1 MDLATG
7 ASCTWAER
15 KKQKIGEHGKCDEAH
30 STGVFED
37 GPVLKKR
44 KIGGRPGPHL
54 KSPGLT
60 RKRKSNIENMC
71 IMQRLKMWGL
81 DKEFTVRGGSR
92 LECITCMKYG
102 AWGEQEGAD
111 CHMKEKKK
119 KEKKQVVKK
128 KKKKDPLLMHE
139 GHTGEVKSP
148 RKSHGPV
155 EAESDSS
162 DDETLSKHQLQ
173 SHALQKGMYEPPQAA
188 HRLKYILKRHLSG
201 PCHKKAAGA
210 REEWQDGRV
219 NDQDVPT
226 AAQMRFVYE
235 DVKKSPMVL
244 PSPHC
249 LGDTL

>member
-30 STGVFED
+30 STDVKKDVFED
-37 GPVLKKR
+37 GPFKKR
-44 KIGGRPGPHL
+44 KIGGPGPHL

-60 RKRKSNIENMC
+60 RKRKSNISEMC
-71 IMQRLKMWGL
+71 IGQRLKMWGL

-102 AWGEQEGAD
+102 AWGEQQGAD
-111 CHMKEKKK
+111 CHMKKKK
-119 KEKKQVVKK
+119 KKKQVVK

-162 DDETLSKHQLQ
+162 DDETKHADIQ
-173 SHALQKGMYEPPQAA
+173 HALQKGTYEPPQAA

-201 PCHKKAAGA
+201 PYHKKAAGA
-210 REEWQDGRV
+210 REEWQDGGV
-219 NDQDVPT
+219 NDLDVPT

-249 LGDTL
+249 LGNTL